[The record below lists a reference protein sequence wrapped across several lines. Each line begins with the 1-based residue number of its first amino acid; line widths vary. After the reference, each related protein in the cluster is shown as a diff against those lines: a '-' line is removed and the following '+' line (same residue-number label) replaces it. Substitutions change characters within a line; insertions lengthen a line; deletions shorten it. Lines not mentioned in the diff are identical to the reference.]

1 MFLSLK
7 TREAGNQQ
15 DAPTSDSNPTTKL
28 RPFVSWKHQ
37 KTPRSFANAP
47 LILTGSTLAFSQSK
61 TKPSLTATVLKN
73 LLDGGGRR
81 HSTMRLMLLLIVFCQ
96 PYSRVKSS
104 SLYCLERS
112 KCPSFWCKMK
122 TRALSPR
129 TFFELGDVHLFVLCW
144 LPLLISPLCPDHPAQ
159 GSLEKAALL
168 YEFGRLRPHLSEAPR
183 VLSG

>member
-15 DAPTSDSNPTTKL
+15 DAPNSDSNPTTKTFCVL
-28 RPFVSWKHQ
+28 KTP

-61 TKPSLTATVLKN
+61 TKASLTAIVLKN

-81 HSTMRLMLLLIVFCQ
+81 HSTMRLMLFLIVFCQ

-112 KCPSFWCKMK
+112 KCPSFWYKMK

-129 TFFELGDVHLFVLCW
+129 TLFELGDVRLFVLCW

-168 YEFGRLRPHLSEAPR
+168 YEFGRLRPHLSEAPK